1 MPEKRKKA
9 LLYVVIP
16 IVIVVVTAALLH
28 SHLKKIDD
36 SPVMPNAPWAL
47 ATDVVSLGSEDSG
60 FPALGKVQSA
70 TVVRIIPQISG
81 SVLKTGPRD
90 GGMVNKG
97 DLVVLLDTR
106 ELEADADS
114 LKARIS
120 SAQAVESNA
129 RKELEREQ
137 RLLKEGGSSNS
148 SVEHYKTT
156 FQSSQ
161 ASVHSL
167 KKQLESLQVKI
178 SYGTIKAPISGQVA
192 ERLVETG
199 DTAFAGKPVYS
210 LTADHG
216 GRVIVP
222 IPPDTVARIGAGS
235 RVELSL
241 GSQQQVVSVTRINP
255 SLDALSMG
263 SLEIDLPQRPF
274 NLPNDAPVAA
284 RVITQQAGPGLSVS
298 INVLRPSRQ
307 SDKRTLFRVV
317 QNDPPHIRQTA
328 VQVQLCGEDRCI
340 VSGDLKEGDRVVTAH
355 GSVLLQLHDNDKIMD
370 SWSATERQP
379 ERQQP

>member
-16 IVIVVVTAALLH
+16 LIIVVVTAALLH

-47 ATDVVSLGSEDSG
+47 ATDVISSGHENSG

-81 SVLKTGPRD
+81 SVLQTGPRD

-97 DLVVLLDTR
+97 DLIVLLDTR
-106 ELEADADS
+106 ELEAEAES

-120 SAQAVESNA
+120 SAQAVENNS
-129 RKELEREQ
+129 RKELQREQ
-137 RLLKEGGSSNS
+137 RLFEEGGSSNS

-156 FQSSQ
+156 FQTSQ
-161 ASVHSL
+161 ANVRSL

-178 SYGTIKAPISGQVA
+178 SYGTIKAPISGRVA

-199 DTAFAGKPVYS
+199 DTVFPGKPVYS
-210 LTADHG
+210 LTANDG

-222 IPPDTVARIGAGS
+222 IPPDTMTHISAGS
-235 RVELSL
+235 KVELSL
-241 GSQQQVVSVTRINP
+241 GNQRRVVSVTRINP

-274 NLPNDAPVAA
+274 NLPNDAPIAA
-284 RVITQQAGPGLSVS
+284 RVITERAGPGLSVS
-298 INVLRPSRQ
+298 INALRPAGDSL
-307 SDKRTLFRVV
+307 KRTLFRVIED
-317 QNDPPHIRQTA
+317 DPPHIRLTP
-328 VQVQLCGEDRCI
+328 VLIQLCGEDRCI

-355 GSVLLQLHDNDKIMD
+355 GSVLLQLHDKDQILD
-370 SWSATERQP
+370 SWSP
-379 ERQQP
+379 SERQQP